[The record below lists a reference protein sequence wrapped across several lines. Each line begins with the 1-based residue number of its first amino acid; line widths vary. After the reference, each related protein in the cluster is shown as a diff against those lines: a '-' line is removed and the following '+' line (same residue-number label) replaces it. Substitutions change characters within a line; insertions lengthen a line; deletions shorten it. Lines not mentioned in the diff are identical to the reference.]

1 MPRRYAL
8 GKRATQQ
15 AETRQRIIDAALGLY
30 QEQGV
35 SATTM
40 LDVAR
45 RADVAPGTVAN
56 HFGSAEALATEAMTR
71 LLADLRM
78 PGVELFDGVDGLA
91 DRIRLLVHEMS
102 TFFRRSQSWYYVRE
116 REPGVQT
123 WADAEARFA
132 AELDTLVRAAI
143 GPLADDA
150 DAVAVVSAVLGTW
163 VLGTIESTGR
173 SAETAADL
181 VAELLTTWLAT
192 RSNRGPSMTRPA
204 KRHS

>member
-1 MPRRYAL
+1 
-8 GKRATQQ
+8 
-15 AETRQRIIDAALGLY
+15 
-30 QEQGV
+30 
-35 SATTM
+35 
-40 LDVAR
+40 
-45 RADVAPGTVAN
+45 
-56 HFGSAEALATEAMTR
+56 MTR

-132 AELDTLVRAAI
+132 AELDTLVRAAL
-143 GPLADDA
+143 GPQADDA

-163 VLGTIESTGR
+163 VLGTLESTGR
-173 SAETAADL
+173 SAEAAADL
-181 VAELLTTWLAT
+181 VADLLTAWLAT
-192 RSNRGPSMTRPA
+192 RATRGPSMARPA

>member
-1 MPRRYAL
+1 
-8 GKRATQQ
+8 
-15 AETRQRIIDAALGLY
+15 
-30 QEQGV
+30 
-35 SATTM
+35 
-40 LDVAR
+40 
-45 RADVAPGTVAN
+45 
-56 HFGSAEALATEAMTR
+56 MTR

-132 AELDTLVRAAI
+132 AELDTLVRAAL
-143 GPLADDA
+143 GPLKDDA

-163 VLGTIESTGR
+163 VLGTPRVDGSECRGG
-173 SAETAADL
+173 
-181 VAELLTTWLAT
+181 
-192 RSNRGPSMTRPA
+192 RGPRGGSPDGLAGDASYQGRNDLPRP
-204 KRHS
+204 KRRR